1 MLYLFG
7 NCQMDFLQRALVQR
21 GIACEHRA
29 LASPLTT
36 LSADGAAPPMLREM
50 VARFGLESAMHE
62 RWLSNQFSFLED
74 EAPPAETILINL
86 FHENEPLFSHKTER
100 YVFFLDPQIWD
111 EQPGVAHWMKKNFEL
126 VQPNPLSYLS
136 RYERMLERLRSR
148 FPQAR
153 ILLVSRL
160 KAYPAFGPQPYSYLK
175 EWPAFQDLA
184 EAAYARWAE
193 RFGCSVLDTDR
204 VFAGIWA
211 EAPSIAAHC
220 PFLRVT
226 LEERDGVPVRME
238 LARDIEHV
246 GPLWARLA
254 EKTEGFLATG
264 ELVYGSTERPPQ
276 DWSAPTPPERPEA
289 LGPSLERLLAG
300 GSNYGWARV
309 VGAMLCDPGQ
319 DRGELLA
326 AYGSAAPVCH
336 NLLHMIDKYSRI
348 HKNPALAAWC
358 AAHRPAAMAF
368 ELNGPLFRRAY
379 LERLDQIQT
388 RVSQSG

>member
-1 MLYLFG
+1 
-7 NCQMDFLQRALVQR
+7 MDFLQRALAQR
-21 GIACEHRA
+21 GVACEHRA

-36 LSADGAAPPMLREM
+36 LSADGIPPMLREM
-50 VARFGLESAMHE
+50 AARFGLESAMHE
-62 RWLSNQFSFLED
+62 RRLSNQFSFLED

-100 YVFFLDPQIWD
+100 YVFFLDSQIWE
-111 EQPGVAHWMKKNFEL
+111 EQPGVAHWMKKQFEL
-126 VQPNPLSYLS
+126 VQPNPLTYLD
-136 RYERMLERLRSR
+136 RFGRMLERLRAR
-148 FPQAR
+148 FPLAR

-175 EWPAFQDLA
+175 EWPSFQDQA
-184 EAAYARWAE
+184 SAAYAEWSE
-193 RFGCSVLDTDR
+193 RFGCSVLDTER

-226 LEERDGVPVRME
+226 LEERDGIPVRME

-254 EKTEGFLATG
+254 EKAEGFLKTG
-264 ELVYGSTERPPQ
+264 ELVYGPKESVPAS
-276 DWSAPTPPERPEA
+276 WSAPTAPERPA
-289 LGPSLERLLAG
+289 QLGETLERLLAG
-300 GSNYGWARV
+300 GSNYGWARA

-319 DRGELLA
+319 DYCALLA
-326 AYGSAAPVCH
+326 EHGQAAPVCH

-348 HKNPALAAWC
+348 HKNPALAEWC

-368 ELNGPLFRRAY
+368 HQNGPLFRRNY
-379 LERLDQIQT
+379 LERVNQIQT
-388 RVSQSG
+388 RVSQGG